1 MCCTTSSLSSPKQLN
16 LLLKLVEYNQMQ
28 PNQKHTKWRESRQKK
43 NKLALPLVSKSE
55 KFKVVYSFSALAINP
70 FSKNKSLS
78 GARRTPHVC

>member
-1 MCCTTSSLSSPKQLN
+1 MLYHIFILLSEAIESVTETSGI
-16 LLLKLVEYNQMQ
+16 Q
-28 PNQKHTKWRESRQKK
+28 PNATKSETYKVTRIETKK